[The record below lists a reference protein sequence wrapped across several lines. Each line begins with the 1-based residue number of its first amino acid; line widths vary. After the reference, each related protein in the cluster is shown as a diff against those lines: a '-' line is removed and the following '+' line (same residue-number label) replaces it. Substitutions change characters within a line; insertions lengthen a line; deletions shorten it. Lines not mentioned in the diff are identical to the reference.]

1 MDGSVIRPTN
11 AVAAHSGDLSNL
23 SPVTT
28 TMPLITSDGDL
39 ESVVECPVCLVI
51 PRSLPIPCCPAG
63 HIMCRPC
70 R

>member
-1 MDGSVIRPTN
+1 MEVLVVVIVKPMDRFT
-11 AVAAHSGDLSNL
+11 AL
-23 SPVTT
+23 
-28 TMPLITSDGDL
+28 LIYNYHLTATADGDL